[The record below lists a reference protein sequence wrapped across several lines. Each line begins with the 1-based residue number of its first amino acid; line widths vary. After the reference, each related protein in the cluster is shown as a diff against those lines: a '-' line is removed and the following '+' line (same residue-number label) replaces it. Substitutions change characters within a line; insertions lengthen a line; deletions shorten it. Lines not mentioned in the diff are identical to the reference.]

1 MSQKQKESGS
11 AAKQRVRDPKKFFVV
26 KRNGKTYHKFF
37 LIKPKQGMDLSM
49 LANDLASLPDVL
61 EVYATEGTIG
71 FMVKARFDGE
81 KEPEQVAQYIE
92 KNVSKN
98 YGTLVSYINFKRCDG
113 IILTAINNLNAQIRL
128 K

>member
-1 MSQKQKESGS
+1 MKQQNGNSGS
-11 AAKQRVRDPKKFFVV
+11 AVKQRVKDVKKIFVV

-37 LIKPKQGMDLSM
+37 LIKPKPGMDLNA
-49 LANDLASLPDVL
+49 LANDLVSLPDVL

-81 KEPEQVAQYIE
+81 REPEEVAHYIE
-92 KNVSKN
+92 KNVSKD
-98 YGTLVSYINFKRCDG
+98 YGTLVSYINFKRC
-113 IILTAINNLNAQIRL
+113 T

>member
-11 AAKQRVRDPKKFFVV
+11 AAKQRIRNPKKFFVV

-37 LIKPKQGMDLSM
+37 LIKPKQGMDLNM
-49 LANDLASLPDVL
+49 LANDLAALPDVL

-92 KNVSKN
+92 KNVSKD
-98 YGTLVSYINFKRCDG
+98 YGTLVVVICNNF
-113 IILTAINNLNAQIRL
+113 ILLPSPSKHYSHLLA
-128 K
+128 

>member
-1 MSQKQKESGS
+1 MSQKQKGSVS
-11 AAKQRVRDPKKFFVV
+11 AAKQRIKDPKKFFIVR
-26 KRNGKTYHKFF
+26 KSGKTYHKFF
-37 LIKPKQGMDLSM
+37 LIKPKQGMDLNM

-61 EVYATEGTIG
+61 QVYATEGSIG

-92 KNVSKN
+92 KNVSKD
-98 YGTLVSYINFKRCDG
+98 YGTLVSYINFKRC
-113 IILTAINNLNAQIRL
+113 A

>member
-1 MSQKQKESGS
+1 MSQKQNKSGS
-11 AAKQRVRDPKKFFVV
+11 AAKQRIKDPKKFFVV
-26 KRNGKTYHKFF
+26 RKNGKIYHKFF
-37 LIKPKQGMDLSM
+37 LIKPKEGMDLNM

-81 KEPEQVAQYIE
+81 KEPEQVARYIE
-92 KNVSKN
+92 KNVSKD
-98 YGTLVSYINFKRCDG
+98 YGTLVSYINFKRC
-113 IILTAINNLNAQIRL
+113 A

>member
-1 MSQKQKESGS
+1 MVQKQNMSVS
-11 AAKQRVRDPKKFFVV
+11 AAKRRIKDPKKFFIVR
-26 KRNGKTYHKFF
+26 KSGKTYHKFF
-37 LIKPKQGMDLSM
+37 LIKPKQGMDLNM

-61 EVYATEGTIG
+61 EVYATEGSIG

-92 KNVSKN
+92 KNVSKD
-98 YGTLVSYINFKRCDG
+98 YGTLVSYINFKRC
-113 IILTAINNLNAQIRL
+113 A

>member
-1 MSQKQKESGS
+1 MSQKQKESAS

-37 LIKPKQGMDLSM
+37 LIKPKHGMNLNM

-92 KNVSKN
+92 KNVSKD
-98 YGTLVSYINFKRCDG
+98 YGTLVSYINFKRC
-113 IILTAINNLNAQIRL
+113 AR
-128 K
+128 

>member
-1 MSQKQKESGS
+1 MNQKQKESGS
-11 AAKQRVRDPKKFFVV
+11 AAKQRVKNPKKFFVV

-37 LIKPKQGMDLSM
+37 LIKPKQGMDLNM
-49 LANDLASLPDVL
+49 LANDLAALPDVL

-92 KNVSKN
+92 KNVSKD
-98 YGTLVSYINFKRCDG
+98 YGTLVSSGTYVRFMNVTSSSNESCLIASIK
-113 IILTAINNLNAQIRL
+113 
-128 K
+128 

>member
-1 MSQKQKESGS
+1 MSQKQNKSVS
-11 AAKQRVRDPKKFFVV
+11 AAKQRIKDPKKLFVV
-26 KRNGKTYHKFF
+26 RKNGKTYHKFF
-37 LIKPKQGMDLSM
+37 LIKPKEGMDLNM
-49 LANDLASLPDVL
+49 LANDLAALPDVL

-98 YGTLVSYINFKRCDG
+98 YGTLVSYINFKRC
-113 IILTAINNLNAQIRL
+113 A

>member
-1 MSQKQKESGS
+1 MDKQNSKASAR
-11 AAKQRVRDPKKFFVV
+11 AAKQRKMHVKDPKKFFMV

-37 LIKPKQGMDLSM
+37 LIKPKQGMDLNA

-61 EVYATEGTIG
+61 EVYATEGPIG

-81 KEPEQVAQYIE
+81 KEPEEVANYIK
-92 KNVSKN
+92 KNVSKD
-98 YGTLVSYINFKRCDG
+98 YGTLVSYINFKRCS
-113 IILTAINNLNAQIRL
+113 